1 MLLDIIDETTIVDI
15 QVNGAFYKRIQAL
28 FFSMMQGKEP
38 EQINEIFQKIQ
49 NNQIDSETVAHV
61 QTIVVLMREIEEQA
75 KAQNKVSQK
84 DVNPEDINKD

>member
-1 MLLDIIDETTIVDI
+1 MLLDIIDENAVIDI
-15 QVNGAFYKRIQAL
+15 QVNGAFYKRVQAL

-75 KAQNKVSQK
+75 KVQNKVTKS
-84 DVNPEDINKD
+84 DVNPEDLNKD